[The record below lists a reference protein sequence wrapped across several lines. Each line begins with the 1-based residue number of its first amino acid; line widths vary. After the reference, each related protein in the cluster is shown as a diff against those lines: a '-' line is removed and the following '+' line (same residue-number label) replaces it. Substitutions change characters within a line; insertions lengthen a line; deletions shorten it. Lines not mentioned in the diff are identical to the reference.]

1 MLFIKIIGV
10 YIIYNVYIIFLGGGG
25 VREISK
31 AKKAQTNVALENS
44 N

>member
-10 YIIYNVYIIFLGGGG
+10 YIIYNVYIIFLGGG

-31 AKKAQTNVALENS
+31 VKEAQTNVAIENG